1 MYTVKIDISDWGI
14 DEFVTIETGDFDKVQ
29 ILQEFIELQK
39 EYGWAAD
46 YDVVIAEDEEVDGF
60 EEDLVEEELVD
71 EQTGGDVY
79 IFNISTAQTEE

>member
-1 MYTVKIDISDWGI
+1 MYTVKIDISDWGS

-46 YDVVIAEDEEVDGF
+46 YDVVIAEDEE
-60 EEDLVEEELVD
+60 EAEEELVEED
-71 EQTGGDVY
+71 EPVTV
-79 IFNISTAQTEE
+79 STYVITRIEE

>member
-39 EYGWAAD
+39 EYGWAVD
-46 YDVVIAEDEEVDGF
+46 YDVVVAEDEEVN
-60 EEDLVEEELVD
+60 DLEEELVD
-71 EQTGGDVY
+71 EDEPVTV
-79 IFNISTAQTEE
+79 STYVITQIKE